1 MKRIIFVTIACVLSI
16 TANARE
22 NKAET
27 QKTDT
32 TATFNKT
39 IHDFGTVSE
48 SGGVLECD
56 FSLTNTSDKP
66 LVITKV
72 STSCGCTAP
81 DWSKEPIGSGKQG
94 FVKISFKPKGR
105 AGNFTKSLTVFTNGN
120 PSAIQLSIKGNV
132 ERESTAQ
139 K

>member
-1 MKRIIFVTIACVLSI
+1 MKRIIVLTIVCVLSI
-16 TANARE
+16 TANARVH
-22 NKAET
+22 KAEV
-27 QKTDT
+27 QNPET

-48 SGGVLECD
+48 SGGILECE
-56 FSLTNTSDKP
+56 FTVTNTSDKP

-72 STSCGCTAP
+72 STSCGCAVS

-94 FVKISFKPKGR
+94 VVKVSFNPKGR

-120 PSAIQLSIKGNV
+120 PSATQLSIKGNI
-132 ERESTAQ
+132 EKESTAQ